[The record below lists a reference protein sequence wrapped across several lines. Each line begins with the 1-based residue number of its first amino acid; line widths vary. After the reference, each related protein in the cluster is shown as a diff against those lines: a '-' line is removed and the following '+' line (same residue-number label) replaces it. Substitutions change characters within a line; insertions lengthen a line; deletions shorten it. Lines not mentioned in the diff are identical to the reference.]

1 MSRKYVLLV
10 TFLTYHQNAEVEK
23 KDLKVALLE
32 AKNAQFVQEL
42 VEQQKLI
49 TRMKRRIDDK
59 ENLCSSQFQ
68 LEMMNGRMQDLKA
81 ARKRIKLEFTQLCK
95 IEHVQT

>member
-1 MSRKYVLLV
+1 
-10 TFLTYHQNAEVEK
+10 
-23 KDLKVALLE
+23 
-32 AKNAQFVQEL
+32 
-42 VEQQKLI
+42 
-49 TRMKRRIDDK
+49 MKRRIDDK

-81 ARKRIKLEFTQLCK
+81 ARKSFYTPNPRIKLEFTQLCK